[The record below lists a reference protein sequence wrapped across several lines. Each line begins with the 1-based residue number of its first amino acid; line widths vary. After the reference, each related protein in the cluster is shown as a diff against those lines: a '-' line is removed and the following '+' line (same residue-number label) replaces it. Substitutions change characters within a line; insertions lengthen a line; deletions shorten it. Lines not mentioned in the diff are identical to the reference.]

1 MGHKLYGK
9 EYELNFTLLVGN
21 PQVTINQTGKQKNKI
36 NKIKSKV
43 TRQEIT
49 RIYLLIIL
57 YGWA

>member
-57 YGWA
+57 